1 MKPST
6 IRLQKIRRLSQG
18 APPRVIDLFS
28 GCGGLSLGFQAAGF
42 DLRGGLE
49 IDPSAAE
56 SHARNFFGSTTEL
69 FELHKVQTDITETSP
84 EEFLDHLRIQDRVES
99 AVDVLVG
106 GPPCQAYSIVGRAK
120 LREIANDPDAY
131 KNDDRG
137 DLYRDYLEYVNA
149 LQPLALLIENVPEIL
164 RYGDSNVPELICEEL
179 SSLGYVSRYTI
190 LNSVHYGVPQ
200 LRDRMCLVAL
210 CEELDAEP
218 EFPSPTHRFSLPR
231 GYKNLRDDVSRK
243 WGAVGRSPS
252 PHFVKPFDNAFD
264 GLPAVTVEDAIGDL
278 PPIRSHLNGGSRRGA
293 RRFTQLTRYDN
304 RRRLSAYGKSMRGW
318 RGFENDLGVYDHVI
332 RHLPRDFPI
341 FARMKPGDEYP
352 AAHKVALALFEER
365 LGALAAAGSAPEPGS
380 ANYAALKKAI
390 VPPYDPT
397 KFANKWRK
405 LDAAEPS
412 RTITAHI
419 GKDSYSHIHYA
430 DDQARTI
437 SVREAARL
445 QSFPDGFRFAGTL
458 DPALRQIGNSVPPL
472 LAAALARAINQQLAA
487 QTVRAKRRA

>member
-1 MKPST
+1 VKLSRV
-6 IRLQKIRRLSQG
+6 RLEKIRRLSLG
-18 APPRVIDLFS
+18 AAPRLIDLFS
-28 GCGGLSLGFQAAGF
+28 GCGGLSLGFQTAGF
-42 DLRGGLE
+42 ELRGGLE
-49 IDPSAAE
+49 VDPLAAE
-56 SHARNFFGSTTEL
+56 SHARNFFSSTPEL
-69 FELHKVQTDITETSP
+69 FEIHKKPVDITDTSP
-84 EEFLDHLRIQDRVES
+84 EEFFEHLKIQDHIQTG
-99 AVDVLVG
+99 VDVIVG

-120 LREIANDPDAY
+120 LREVANDPDAY

-164 RYGDSNVPELICEEL
+164 RYGDANVPEMICDQL
-179 SSLGYVSRYTI
+179 KALGYVSRYTI

-200 LRDRMCLVAL
+200 LRDRMCLIAL

-218 EFPSPTHRFSLPR
+218 VFPRPTHRFALPR

-243 WGAVGRSPS
+243 WGGGMFRSS
-252 PHFVKPFDNAFD
+252 HFVMPVDNGVE
-264 GLPAVTVEDAIGDL
+264 GLPAVSAEDAIGDL

-293 RRFTQLTRYDN
+293 RRFTQLTPYDN
-304 RRRLSAYGKSMRGW
+304 RRRLSPYARLMRSW
-318 RGFENDLGVYDHVI
+318 KGFENNVGVYDHVI
-332 RHLPRDFPI
+332 RHLPRDYQI
-341 FARMKPGDEYP
+341 FERMMPGDEYP
-352 AAHKVALALFEER
+352 AAHKVATELFEER
-365 LGALAAAGSAPEPGS
+365 LRALARKGTPPKPGS
-380 ANYAALKKAI
+380 SAYNDLKKSI

-405 LDAAEPS
+405 LDANEPA

-458 DPALRQIGNSVPPL
+458 DPALRQIGNSVTPL
-472 LAAALARAINQQLAA
+472 LATALGEAISQQLSTQAVL
-487 QTVRAKRRA
+487 TKRRA